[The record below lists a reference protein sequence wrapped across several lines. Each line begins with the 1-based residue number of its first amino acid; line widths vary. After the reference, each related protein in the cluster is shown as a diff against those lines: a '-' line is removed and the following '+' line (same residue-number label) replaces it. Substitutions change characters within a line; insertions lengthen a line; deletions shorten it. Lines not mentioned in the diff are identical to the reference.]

1 MTTRSETTP
10 PADEGRLQAPVSR
23 LAEREAR
30 EPRPAMILRLLA
42 QAQAGARCEVSMVDA
57 LDFRRVQYG
66 LSWAEFGMLLGLSA
80 QNMSEVKNGKRRL
93 PIGALKRAY
102 AIGVPADALL
112 QHLTAA
118 NAERAHVARP
128 TGRLLDGVE
137 HNGAPGQ

>member
-1 MTTRSETTP
+1 MTTK
-10 PADEGRLQAPVSR
+10 PAGASPVERGVSR

-42 QAQAGARCEVSMVDA
+42 EAQAGVKCEVSMVDA
-57 LDFRRVQYG
+57 LDFRREQYG

-80 QNMSEVKNGKRRL
+80 QHMSEVKNGKRRL

-112 QHLTAA
+112 QHLTANDSLSSA
-118 NAERAHVARP
+118 P
-128 TGRLLDGVE
+128 Q
-137 HNGAPGQ
+137 GASEAS

>member
-1 MTTRSETTP
+1 MTPMTKQRTHKPAAGGTP
-10 PADEGRLQAPVSR
+10 VDRPVSR

-42 QAQAGARCEVSMVDA
+42 EAQAGVKCEVSMVDA
-57 LDFRRVQYG
+57 LDFRREQYG

-80 QNMSEVKNGKRRL
+80 QHMSEVKNGKRRL

-112 QHLTAA
+112 QHLTA
-118 NAERAHVARP
+118 NDRIQPPRS
-128 TGRLLDGVE
+128 GRLE
-137 HNGAPGQ
+137 

>member
-1 MTTRSETTP
+1 MNDKTTSA
-10 PADEGRLQAPVSR
+10 PADDAVGSRLDRRVSR

-42 QAQAGARCEVSMVDA
+42 EAQAGVKCEVSMVDA
-57 LDFRRVQYG
+57 LNFRREQYG

-80 QNMSEVKNGKRRL
+80 QHMSEVKNGKRRL

-112 QHLTAA
+112 QHLTANVIWA
-118 NAERAHVARP
+118 NPPQGDKLA
-128 TGRLLDGVE
+128 
-137 HNGAPGQ
+137 